1 MKLRRIVALIMCLCA
16 IITSPALA
24 LITGSTHDFSDETG
38 VAGDDE
44 WNPNAE
50 ICQPCHAPHG
60 NQLSAVGSPMW
71 NKTESAEAFTP
82 YTSVTFTDK
91 GLTAAVAGTSK
102 LCMSCH
108 DGVTELETFGGNTAV
123 TSTTIDSINA
133 DLALG
138 SDLST
143 SHPIG
148 FDYPLAGN
156 AEIEASTSAYGGGTI
171 ADFLFADKMECATCH
186 DVHATGTTG
195 TSLLREDNATSGM
208 CLACHIK

>member
-1 MKLRRIVALIMCLCA
+1 MCVCA

-24 LITGSTHDFSDETG
+24 LITGSTHDFSDEVLT
-38 VAGDDE
+38 DDA
-44 WNPNAE
+44 WNPNEE

-71 NKTESAEAFTP
+71 NKTESAEVFTA
-82 YTSVTFTDK
+82 YTSVTFTAK
-91 GLTAAVAGTSK
+91 GLTAAVDGTSK

-108 DGVTELETFGGNTAV
+108 DGATDLESFGGNTAV
-123 TSTTIDSINA
+123 TNTLIGTINA
-133 DLALG
+133 DLDLG
-138 SDLST
+138 NNLST

-156 AEIEASTSAYGGGTI
+156 AEIKASTEAYGPGTI
-171 ADFLFADKMECATCH
+171 ADALFGDKMECATCH
-186 DVHATGTTG
+186 DVHDTGTAPG
-195 TSLLREDNATSGM
+195 SALLRVANDGSAM